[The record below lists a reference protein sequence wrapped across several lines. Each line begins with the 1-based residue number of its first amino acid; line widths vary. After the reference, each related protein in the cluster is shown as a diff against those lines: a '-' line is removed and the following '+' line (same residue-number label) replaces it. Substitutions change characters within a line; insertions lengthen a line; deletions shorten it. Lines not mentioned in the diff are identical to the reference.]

1 MKKTTIIT
9 LSILLAGASAFA
21 WSKKSENLGNLG
33 RTYISI
39 SGAVNV
45 AKYKSAGAT
54 GTGETSSPTGAQ
66 GSAVINAPIL
76 KPGINAFR
84 DVKWAGLDGS
94 IFFNYTY
101 TGDIDFNAASRNFSN
116 YNIGG
121 QLTPYLNFET
131 GLPFLKAVKPFGFGY
146 AGYEWMDYDDDIG
159 GSGNENDDDI
169 GGIGN
174 ENYFIYG
181 VGAGV
186 ELVLLDEISITPYW
200 KWNANAQDDMPC
212 YHEAGIEAS
221 YWVTDQFCV
230 SVFWTHDFGWKMD
243 EDSGFRMDKK
253 HGDIIGAKFKIGFL
267 R

>member
-146 AGYEWMDYDDDIG
+146 AGYEWMDDDDIG
-159 GSGNENDDDI
+159 GSS
-169 GGIGN
+169 N

-230 SVFWTHDFGWKMD
+230 SVFWTHDFGWKMG
-243 EDSGFRMDKK
+243 EDSGPRMDKK

>member
-1 MKKTTIIT
+1 MKKITIIT
-9 LSILLAGASAFA
+9 VSLLLAGASAFA
-21 WSKKSENLGNLG
+21 WSKKSDSLGNLG
-33 RTYISI
+33 RTYVSI

-45 AKYKSAGAT
+45 SKYKSSGVT
-54 GTGETSSPTGAQ
+54 DSPTGAQ

-84 DVKWAGLDGS
+84 DIKWAGLDGN
-94 IFFNYTY
+94 IFFNYNY
-101 TGDIDFNAASRNFSN
+101 SGDINFGAGSGNFSN
-116 YNIGG
+116 YNIGA

-131 GLPFLKAVKPFGFGY
+131 GLPFLKAIKPFGFGF
-146 AGYEWMDYDDDIG
+146 AGYEWIDIDDA
-159 GSGNENDDDI
+159 SASAKND
-169 GGIGN
+169 
-174 ENYFIYG
+174 NYFIYG

-186 ELVLLDEISITPYW
+186 ELVLLDEISVTPYW
-200 KWNANAQDDMPC
+200 KWNANALDNMPC

-230 SVFWTHDFGWKMD
+230 SVFWSHNFGWD
-243 EDSGFRMDKK
+243 WEANDIELK

>member
-1 MKKTTIIT
+1 MNMKKITIIT
-9 LSILLAGASAFA
+9 VSLLLAGASAFA
-21 WSKKSENLGNLG
+21 WSKKSDSLGNLG
-33 RTYISI
+33 RTYVSI

-45 AKYKSAGAT
+45 SKYKSNGVT
-54 GTGETSSPTGAQ
+54 DSPTGAQ

-84 DVKWAGLDGS
+84 DIKWAGLDGS

-101 TGDIDFNAASRNFSN
+101 SGDINFGADSGNFSN
-116 YNIGG
+116 YNIGA

-146 AGYEWMDYDDDIG
+146 AGYEWMNDDI
-159 GSGNENDDDI
+159 I
-169 GGIGN
+169 GIGN
-174 ENYFIYG
+174 DNYFIYG

-186 ELVLLDEISITPYW
+186 EIVLLDEISVTPYW
-200 KWNANAQDDMPC
+200 KWNANALDNMPC

-230 SVFWTHDFGWKMD
+230 SVFWSHNFGWD
-243 EDSGFRMDKK
+243 YGDTELK

>member
-84 DVKWAGLDGS
+84 DIKWAGLDGS

-146 AGYEWMDYDDDIG
+146 AGYEWMDYDDDI
-159 GSGNENDDDI
+159 
-169 GGIGN
+169 
-174 ENYFIYG
+174 YFIYG

-230 SVFWTHDFGWKMD
+230 SVFWTHDFGWKMG
-243 EDSGFRMDKK
+243 EDSDSRMDKK

>member
-1 MKKTTIIT
+1 MNMKKITIIT
-9 LSILLAGASAFA
+9 VSLLLAGASAFA
-21 WSKKSENLGNLG
+21 WSKKSDSLGNLG
-33 RTYISI
+33 RTYVSI

-45 AKYKSAGAT
+45 SKYKSNGVT
-54 GTGETSSPTGAQ
+54 DSPTGAQ

-84 DVKWAGLDGS
+84 DIKWAGLDGS

-101 TGDIDFNAASRNFSN
+101 SGDINFGADSGNFSN
-116 YNIGG
+116 YNIGA

-146 AGYEWMDYDDDIG
+146 AGYEWMNDDI
-159 GSGNENDDDI
+159 I
-169 GGIGN
+169 GIGN
-174 ENYFIYG
+174 DNYFIYG

-186 ELVLLDEISITPYW
+186 EIVLLDEISVTPYW
-200 KWNANAQDDMPC
+200 KWNANALDNMPC

-230 SVFWTHDFGWKMD
+230 SVFWSHNFGWEAD
-243 EDSGFRMDKK
+243 GTELK

>member
-9 LSILLAGASAFA
+9 LSILLGGASSFA

-39 SGAVNV
+39 SGGVNV
-45 AKYKSAGAT
+45 SKYKSAGAQ
-54 GTGETSSPTGAQ
+54 GTGETDSPTGAQ

-84 DVKWAGLDGS
+84 DIKWAGLDGS

-101 TGDIDFNAASRNFSN
+101 SGDINCGAASGNFSN
-116 YNIGG
+116 YNIGA

-146 AGYEWMDYDDDIG
+146 AGYEWMNDDMNDDI
-159 GSGNENDDDI
+159 I
-169 GGIGN
+169 GIGN
-174 ENYFIYG
+174 DNYFIYG

-186 ELVLLDEISITPYW
+186 EIVLLDEISITPYW

-221 YWVTDQFCV
+221 YWVSDQFCV
-230 SVFWTHDFGWKMD
+230 SVFWTHDFGWKMGD
-243 EDSGFRMDKK
+243 DSRTRFDKK